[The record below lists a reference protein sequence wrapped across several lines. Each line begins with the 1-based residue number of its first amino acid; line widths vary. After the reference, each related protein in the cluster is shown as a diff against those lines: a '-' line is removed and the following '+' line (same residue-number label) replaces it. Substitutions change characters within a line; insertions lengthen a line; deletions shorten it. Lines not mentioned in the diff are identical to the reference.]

1 MCRNSFFVEDTHNC
15 KLHRVSCPASC
26 FRSDHSTACRERSP
40 NLEFQHLFDV
50 FSCPY
55 SHFVPWPTA
64 AGQTCKI
71 GTLKA
76 LLHLATKTDEIDEM
90 MRKHYGI
97 HRHQMLP
104 FKFLPRRHRCSHPWT
119 ASCHHRIVPQAEP
132 RSQLCPR
139 CQRSSERHKRWEWE
153 KRILLSYNV
162 LQCLTMSCSVFPAST
177 SPYFSKLSILATPSP
192 QIGRHTARKTV
203 RFAAAGSPQSQG
215 SFRMQSWSILN
226 CSAWT
231 LQS

>member
-76 LLHLATKTDEIDEM
+76 LLHLKRFFKTLSNKNRWNWWNDEETLRHSPTSNATFQVPASQTPLQPSMDRKLPSSHCSPGWASITALSKVPKIIWTPQTLR
-90 MRKHYGI
+90 MRETY
-97 HRHQMLP
+97 L
-104 FKFLPRRHRCSHPWT
+104 T
-119 ASCHHRIVPQAEP
+119 
-132 RSQLCPR
+132 
-139 CQRSSERHKRWEWE
+139 
-153 KRILLSYNV
+153 V
-162 LQCLTMSCSVFPAST
+162 LQCLTASSRLPLLHTFP
-177 SPYFSKLSILATPSP
+177 Y
-192 QIGRHTARKTV
+192 
-203 RFAAAGSPQSQG
+203 
-215 SFRMQSWSILN
+215 
-226 CSAWT
+226 
-231 LQS
+231 